1 MFLKVLEMSAK
12 SKKHR
17 QTVPRRGHAGEAVEA
32 PFGSHFGSIL
42 GLRSHFGSILGPTWG
57 SRSTSGQL
65 TPFWDQFW
73 SLFGTIFGS
82 NLGPKSSPKTRANLR
97 PFPTPFWDQFWSHF
111 GTKIGPISMSFG
123 SCAES
128 PGAASPR
135 DGFSLFSDTSD
146 MAKSLKK
153 PLVFDGFCYISGS
166 RARDA
171 KLCEMTPKCIQM
183 GPKMAPKMVPKWGQK
198 LT

>member
-1 MFLKVLEMSAK
+1 MSAK

-32 PFGSHFGSIL
+32 PFGSHFASIL
-42 GLRSHFGSILGPTWG
+42 GLRSHFGSILGPTWS

-97 PFPTPFWDQFWSHF
+97 PFLTPFWDQFWSHF

-123 SCAES
+123 SCAKS

-135 DGFSLFSDTSD
+135 DDFSLFSDTSD
-146 MAKSLKK
+146 MAKSLKNHWF
-153 PLVFDGFCYISGS
+153 LMVFAISAEAVLATQS
-166 RARDA
+166 S
-171 KLCEMTPKCIQM
+171 PK
-183 GPKMAPKMVPKWGQK
+183 
-198 LT
+198 